1 MWVCVKEHWVY
12 FSLGLT
18 LSMGSVFLFFLMEMV
33 MQSQVKPL
41 TTKMVWGVF
50 VCRYAASV
58 KDGSQYFVLLIITD
72 GVISDMAQTKES
84 IVNVRVF
91 TVTVKHLTAHDA
103 TDLEPSGSQVL
114 FAFIA
119 RRGFA
124 FASPGLLFCT
134 SSKVLFIFQTV
145 IIPAKT

>member
-1 MWVCVKEHWVY
+1 
-12 FSLGLT
+12 
-18 LSMGSVFLFFLMEMV
+18 METV

-41 TTKMVWGVF
+41 TTEMVWGVF

-91 TVTVKHLTAHDA
+91 TVAVKHLTAHDT
-103 TDLEPSGSQVL
+103 TDLAPSGSQVL
-114 FAFIA
+114 FAFTA
-119 RRGFA
+119 RRWSF
-124 FASPGLLFCT
+124 FASPVILHLKQGVVYLSRCNY
-134 SSKVLFIFQTV
+134 SSQNIK
-145 IIPAKT
+145 